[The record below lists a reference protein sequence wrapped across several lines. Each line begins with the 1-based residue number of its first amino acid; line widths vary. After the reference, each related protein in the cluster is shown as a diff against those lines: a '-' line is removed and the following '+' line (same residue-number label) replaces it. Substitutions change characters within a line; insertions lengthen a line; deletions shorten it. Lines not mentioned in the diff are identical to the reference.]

1 MTPTSAL
8 RARIFSSNASSA
20 LMRLEPRRLCG
31 VPAAGVA
38 QRHRA
43 VELRLSRLGVHAIG
57 DEIAV
62 ALELKVLLGPR
73 FLERGLEL
81 RADHLLRIRIQV
93 LQKIPVARARMRHFE
108 EAVVEPH
115 LRRMRMPRAQ

>member
-20 LMRLEPRRLCG
+20 LMRLQPRRLCG

-38 QRHRA
+38 QRHRP
-43 VELRLSRLGVHAIG
+43 VELRRARCGVETVG
-57 DEIAV
+57 DEVAV
-62 ALELKVLLGPR
+62 ALELEALLGLR
-73 FLERGLEL
+73 ILQRRLEL

-93 LQKIPVARARMRHFE
+93 LQKIPVARARMLRLE
-108 EAVVEPH
+108 EAVVESH
-115 LRRMRMPRAQ
+115 LRCI